1 MATVSMK
8 REINSRALAK
18 HKKRFL
24 RFFPSAF
31 RDQRYIDWEETYK
44 MNAHYLW
51 HELLG
56 EETFRSLLRSRD
68 HQEIA
73 TRALKVE
80 SKTNFLF
87 SFEKIA
93 LRDALKERDGAITFA
108 EGLFQL
114 LHERGPLKERFVQWI
129 VSVGDLPRKK
139 SRVLSWPVLTL
150 FPYIAQPSKHIIMKP
165 TAMMKAAIELGYD
178 LDYSSKPNFQT
189 YERLLHLSDLMKR
202 ELSDL
207 KPKNHMDTQAFLWV
221 IGSSEYE
228 HLSPDD

>member
-1 MATVSMK
+1 VAVSRK
-8 REINSRALAK
+8 SEINQRALAK

-24 RFFPSAF
+24 RFFPNAF
-31 RDQRYIDWEETYK
+31 RDQRYIDWEEMYK
-44 MNAHYLW
+44 MNAHHLW
-51 HELLG
+51 HELLD

-68 HQEIA
+68 HAEIA
-73 TRALKVE
+73 ARALRVE

-93 LRDALKERDGAITFA
+93 FRDALKEPDGARTFA

-129 VSVGDLPRKK
+129 ISVGDLPRKK

-150 FPYIAQPSKHIIMKP
+150 LPYIAQPKKHIIMKP
-165 TAMMKAAIELGYD
+165 TAMIKASAELGYA

-189 YERLLHLSDLMKR
+189 YERLLHLS
-202 ELSDL
+202 ELIKQELADL